1 MLLATNDQ
9 RRPASCFMAAVAAL
23 APAAAASSDGDDS
36 NPLTGGDSWTLTE
49 RANNHR
55 GRAALDEYFAKPL
68 VTKLC
73 AAC

>member
-1 MLLATNDQ
+1 MG
-9 RRPASCFMAAVAAL
+9 AVAAL
-23 APAAAASSDGDDS
+23 APAAAAASDGDDS